1 MHLCGA
7 IDLQI
12 NSAYRSYGSIANAEI
27 IRAQDLKSDYA
38 NRFSI
43 DNNKKKRRKPNWKYV
58 VGIYLSIAGLEQNQK
73 TIIFMI
79 SIKHDG
85 QRDNR

>member
-12 NSAYRSYGSIANAEI
+12 NSAYLSYGSIANAEI

-43 DNNKKKRRKPNWKYV
+43 DKKTRRKPNWKYV
-58 VGIYLSIAGLEQNQK
+58 VGIYLSIAGLERNQK

-85 QRDNR
+85 KRDNR

>member
-12 NSAYRSYGSIANAEI
+12 NSAYLSYGSIANAEI

-43 DNNKKKRRKPNWKYV
+43 DKKHGENQII
-58 VGIYLSIAGLEQNQK
+58 GIYLSIAGLERNQK

-85 QRDNR
+85 KRDNR

>member
-1 MHLCGA
+1 M
-7 IDLQI
+7 QI

-27 IRAQDLKSDYA
+27 IGRVQDLQSDYA
-38 NRFSI
+38 NEFGTRREE
-43 DNNKKKRRKPNWKYV
+43 KKKHIFEYF

-85 QRDNR
+85 KRDNR